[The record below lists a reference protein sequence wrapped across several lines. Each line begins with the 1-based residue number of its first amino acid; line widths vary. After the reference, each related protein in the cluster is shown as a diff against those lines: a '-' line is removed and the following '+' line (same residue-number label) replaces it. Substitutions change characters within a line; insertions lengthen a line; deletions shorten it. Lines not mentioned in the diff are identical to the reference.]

1 MKKLFN
7 IDLLATW
14 KKDEFVYIVVESQE
28 AIDLEILMRDHQLEL
43 FETFDGI
50 KKIHNKVITQFN
62 LTIYQLKACNKKS
75 DNYIKVI
82 DTVNVIEIAV

>member
-1 MKKLFN
+1 MKKLYN
-7 IDLLATW
+7 IELLATW

-28 AIDLEILMRDHQLEL
+28 AIDLEILMKDHQLEL

-50 KKIHNKVITQFN
+50 KKINNKVITQFN

-82 DTVNVIEIAV
+82 DTVNVIEISV

>member
-50 KKIHNKVITQFN
+50 KKINNKVITQFN

>member
-7 IDLLATW
+7 IDFLAVW
-14 KKDEFVYIVVESQE
+14 KKEDYVYIAMESQD
-28 AIDLEILMRDHQLEL
+28 AIDLDILMRDNELE
-43 FETFDGI
+43 FFKVFNDI
-50 KKIHNKVITQFN
+50 YIYKNKVITQFN